1 MTTVRELDRLVAR
14 RHLLTHPFYQAW
26 SRGTLPLDTLRDYA
40 GQYDHFESNFPR
52 FVGAAYARL
61 PRPQDRRVLL
71 ENLLDEEGRS
81 PTHPELWADFAH
93 AIGVQRLGVPPRPA
107 TTGLLRAYERHT
119 VEGTAPSALGALY
132 AYESQFP
139 EVAREKSR
147 GLRVHYGVRSRDAH
161 EFFRVHSVADVAHSA
176 AERAVLARLLRRD
189 GDAGKEAE
197 RGLRASLDAWW
208 DFLDAFTP

>member
-1 MTTVRELDRLVAR
+1 MTSVGDLDRLIAR
-14 RHLLTHPFYQAW
+14 RHLLKHPFYVAW
-26 SRGTLPLDTLRDYA
+26 SEGTLPIETLRDYA

-71 ENLLDEEGRS
+71 ENLMDEEGRS
-81 PTHPELWADFAH
+81 PTHPELWAHFAR
-93 AIGVQRLGVPPRPA
+93 AVGVRALGAPPRPA

-132 AYESQFP
+132 AYERQFP

-147 GLRVHYGVRSRDAH
+147 GLRAHYGIRSRDAH

-176 AERAVLARLLRRD
+176 AERAVLARLLRTD
-189 GDAGKEAE
+189 GRAGTEAE
-197 RGLRASLDAWW
+197 RGLRASLEAWW
-208 DFLDAFTP
+208 QFLDAFVP